1 MRLFGKSNT
10 APGRCPDCQYYVF
23 MQSKAY
29 CSKSAPANV
38 NIRQLSE
45 QGIARVCVAC
55 PSEMTCADFQAKGR

>member
-1 MRLFGKSNT
+1 
-10 APGRCPDCQYYVF
+10 